1 MLPLADPFASN
12 TSAGGAAGRGCFWT
26 ETGTVMFVPCIE
38 EVASEFSKGA
48 LDDGPLGI
56 FIVNGASTVELFGR
70 LESLGKPEAI
80 STWMKRPFP

>member
-1 MLPLADPFASN
+1 
-12 TSAGGAAGRGCFWT
+12 
-26 ETGTVMFVPCIE
+26 
-38 EVASEFSKGA
+38 VASEFSKGA

-80 STWMKRPFP
+80 ST